1 MSLPNGALAFMKGIL
16 YKYAAPLALGQAKHP
31 KPVAFWSF
39 ALPV

>member
-1 MSLPNGALAFMKGIL
+1 MMGIL